1 VKAAALVVFLV
12 GCGPTYID
20 ATGLAPTTLGNG
32 LVAHW
37 PFDEAG
43 GTILLD
49 DSGNRRDGV
58 VSGATFTSDGRF
70 GGALHFV
77 PGDSVTVASFPYA
90 TASWTF
96 SGWVRIG
103 EEDVANDDFGTV
115 VSTEAAA
122 RHGGW
127 QWQTRG
133 RSAGIYWTFA
143 YWIGPD
149 FTYAH
154 YECQCFELGRWSH
167 AAVVVDAPR
176 NLLSF
181 YVDGA
186 LAQSSPLP
194 RVIEPGA
201 SDLNMG
207 KWVGEGRPFSGSI
220 DDVAIYDR
228 ALLSAEIA
236 ELHTRPAPKP
246 K

>member
-1 VKAAALVVFLV
+1 
-12 GCGPTYID
+12 
-20 ATGLAPTTLGNG
+20 
-32 LVAHW
+32 
-37 PFDEAG
+37 
-43 GTILLD
+43 
-49 DSGNRRDGV
+49 
-58 VSGATFTSDGRF
+58 
-70 GGALHFV
+70 
-77 PGDSVTVASFPYA
+77 VASFPYP

-133 RSAGIYWTFA
+133 RSAGIYWAFA

-167 AAVVVDAPR
+167 AAVVVDASR

-194 RVIEPGA
+194 RLIEPGA

-228 ALLSAEIA
+228 ALLSAEMA